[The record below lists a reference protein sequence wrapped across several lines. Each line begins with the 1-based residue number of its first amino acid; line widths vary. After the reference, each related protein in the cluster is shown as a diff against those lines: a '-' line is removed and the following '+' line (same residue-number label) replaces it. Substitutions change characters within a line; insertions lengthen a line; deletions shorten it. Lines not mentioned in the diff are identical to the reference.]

1 MLPPAYDAK
10 QYEESIYK
18 KWESSGA
25 FKAKVNPAKKPFT
38 IAMPPPNVTGT
49 LHLGH
54 AVMLAI
60 EDIMI
65 RHRRMKGYEALWI
78 PGTDHAAIATQNK
91 VEKIL
96 AGEGMTREKLGREMF
111 LSRVREFV
119 AGSKDTIRNQIR
131 KMGSSCDWSRERYT
145 LDDDLST
152 AVTEIFVRMYEDGL
166 IYRGYRIV
174 NWCPRCESTLANDEV
189 EHEEQ
194 EGNFYHILYP
204 FKGEKGG
211 LVVATTRPETMLG
224 DTAVAVNPKDK
235 RYKKY
240 IGKTIVLPLVN
251 REIPVIGDSYVDL
264 KTGTGALKVTPAHDP
279 NDFEIGKRHKLQTI
293 RILDGAGRINE
304 AGKPYTGLDR
314 FTARQ
319 KILDDLKAKDL
330 LIKVEPLKH
339 NVGHCYRCSTMIEP
353 LTSDQWFIDV
363 NKKVAKL
370 GGKSLK
376 ERSLEVVKDK
386 SIQIIPDRFK
396 KIYLNW
402 MGGLY
407 DWCISRQIWWGH
419 RIPVWNC
426 ENCKEVI
433 VAKETPKA
441 CPKCHSTKLVQ
452 DHDTLDT
459 WFSSGLWTFSTLG
472 WPKQTEDLKYFHPTS
487 MMETGYDI
495 LFFWIARM
503 ILMTTYA
510 LDDIPF
516 QKVYLHGLVRARD
529 GKKMSKSLGNGI
541 DPIEMIEKYGTD
553 ALRMS
558 MVVGT
563 TPGND
568 VRLYEEKIEGYRN
581 FTNKLWNASRFV
593 LSILDEKGIKDEP
606 KIDPKKLSDAD
617 QWILGKLND
626 TIKRADKGLDK
637 FNIGETGQLL
647 YDFLWNDYC
656 DWYLELS
663 KGEKQN
669 PAVLLFVLRNILH
682 LLHPYMPFVTEEI
695 WSHVPGSSGF
705 LMLQPYPTPS
715 KKKYEGQNIQLII
728 ELIGK
733 IRYLKAENKIDPA
746 KKIPMT
752 IYAHGLLENVEKNQ
766 AELVRL
772 ARISE
777 LTLGEE
783 GVKIPKAANSM
794 VNGMEIFIPM
804 EGLVDTAKEKIRLGK
819 EIQAIEAAMKGMKA
833 RLDNLGF
840 LKKAPPAV
848 VEKDRATLLENE
860 EKLVKLKAQWAQ
872 F

>member
-1 MLPPAYDAK
+1 MLPPAYEAK
-10 QYEESIYK
+10 KYEDFLYK
-18 KWESSGA
+18 KWESAGA
-25 FKAKVNPAKKPFT
+25 FKAKIDPSKKPFT
-38 IAMPPPNVTGT
+38 ISMPPPNATGT

-60 EDIMI
+60 EDILT
-65 RHRRMKGYEALWI
+65 RHRRMKGYSALWL

-96 AGEGMTREKLGREMF
+96 AGEGMTREKLGRELF
-111 LSRVREFV
+111 LNRVKDFV
-119 AGSKDTIRNQIR
+119 AGSQDTIRNQIR

-145 LDDDLST
+145 FDDDLSK
-152 AVTEIFVRMYEDGL
+152 AVTEIFVRMHEDGL

-174 NWCPRCESTLANDEV
+174 NWCPRCQSTLADDEV

-211 LVVATTRPETMLG
+211 LIVATTRPETMLG

-240 IGKTIVLPLVN
+240 IGKTIILPLVN
-251 REIPVIGDSYVDL
+251 REIPVIGDAYVDL

-304 AGKPYTGLDR
+304 EGKPYTGLDR

-330 LIKVEPLKH
+330 LVKIEPLKH

-363 NKKVAKL
+363 NKKIAKL
-370 GGKSLK
+370 GNLSLK
-376 ERSLEVVKDK
+376 EKSLEVVKNK

-396 KIYLNW
+396 KTYFHW
-402 MGGLY
+402 MENLR
-407 DWCISRQIWWGH
+407 DWCVSRQIWWGH
-419 RIPVWNC
+419 RIPVWYC
-426 ENCKEVI
+426 KDCKEII
-433 VAKETPKA
+433 VSRETPKT
-441 CPKCHSTKLVQ
+441 CLKCHSANLRQ
-452 DHDTLDT
+452 DEDTLDT

-472 WPKQTEDLKYFHPTS
+472 WPHQTEDLKYFHPTS
-487 MMETGYDI
+487 VLETGYDI

-510 LDDIPF
+510 VGQIPF
-516 QKVYLHGLVRARD
+516 EKVYLHGLILD
-529 GKKMSKSLGNGI
+529 KEGKKMSKSLGNGI
-541 DPIEMIEKYGTD
+541 DPLVMIEKFGAD

-558 MVVGT
+558 MVVGS
-563 TPGND
+563 TPGNN
-568 VRLYEEKIEGYRN
+568 VRLYEEKIESYRN

-593 LSILDEKGIKDEP
+593 LGILEEKGVKEEP

-626 TIKRADKGLDK
+626 TIKKADKGLETFK
-637 FNIGETGQLL
+637 IGEVGQLL
-647 YDFLWNDYC
+647 YDFLWSDFC

-663 KGEKQN
+663 KGERQN
-669 PAVLLFVLRNILH
+669 SAVLYHVLKNILL
-682 LLHPYMPFVTEEI
+682 LLHPYVPFVTEEI
-695 WSHVPGSSGF
+695 WGSMPGQSGF
-705 LMLQPYPTPS
+705 LMLQKYPSPS
-715 KKKYEGQNIQLII
+715 KKKYEGGNIQLLI

-733 IRYLKAENKIDPA
+733 IRYLRAENKIDPA

-752 IYAHGLLENVEKNQ
+752 IYAHGFLENIEKNK
-766 AELVRL
+766 AELIRL

-777 LTLGEE
+777 LTLGEKGE
-783 GVKIPKAANSM
+783 KVQKSAADM

-804 EGLVDTAKEKIRLGK
+804 EGMVDTVKEKLRLGK
-819 EIQAIEAAMKGMKA
+819 EIQSIENFIKGMKA
-833 RLDNLGF
+833 RLDNPGF
-840 LKKAPPAV
+840 LKNAPVAV
-848 VEKDRATLLENE
+848 VEKDKANLLENE
-860 EKLVKLKAQWAQ
+860 EKLIKMKAQWAQ